1 MGENPNHIKE
11 LERYSLLLEMLN
23 FLYREAEIPEVTKLN
38 PTEYN
43 EVRAKLRRDYHILSE
58 TCP

>member
-11 LERYSLLLEMLN
+11 LERYSLLLGMLN

-38 PTEYN
+38 PTEPC
-43 EVRAKLRRDYHILSE
+43 VLA
-58 TCP
+58 

>member
-11 LERYSLLLEMLN
+11 LERYSLLLGMLN

-43 EVRAKLRRDYHILSE
+43 EVRVKLKLDYHILSE